1 VVTCKWPC
9 QPSLVILADGLVR
22 RSALTPPT
30 SEARSSNALS
40 RFQLFPFAA
49 LSASYFAHIGFF
61 NPYLP
66 LWLKELGFSITV
78 IGLLNAVQAAT
89 RVLAPYG
96 WGWLSDHSG
105 ERVKLLR
112 FCAGAALICSAGLL
126 VPGGVVWMA
135 VVLLLM
141 FIHTSAMMP
150 MSEAAL
156 AHLVSTDQGFDSRR
170 YGRVRLW
177 GSLGFLVTVF
187 VAGAWFELHG
197 MESFPLWAVG
207 SLLALNLS
215 VWWLPNRKDAVHHE
229 EVRLSIMP
237 VLRQSK
243 VQWFFAAVFFHVLS
257 HIGIYVFFSLYLD
270 ELGYSKTMIGV
281 LWAVSVAAEIV
292 WFFTQ
297 SRWLPKFSLSMWM
310 FFCSCAMVLRMVI
323 TTFAADGLWALMF
336 AQILHALTFATQ
348 HTACI
353 ALLSHH
359 FPGRLRGRGQALYAS
374 IGYGVPGVLGAL
386 VGGTLSDAYGLSSV
400 YAVSIAIAVLA
411 CVCAWQS
418 MRQHAKH

>member
-1 VVTCKWPC
+1 MTSP
-9 QPSLVILADGLVR
+9 
-22 RSALTPPT
+22 TPA
-30 SEARSSNALS
+30 ARSGHAPS

-96 WGWLSDHSG
+96 WGWLSDHTG
-105 ERVKLLR
+105 DRVKLLR
-112 FCAGAALICSAGLL
+112 FCAGAALVCSAGLM

-135 VVLLLM
+135 VVLLFM

-156 AHLVSTDQGFDSRR
+156 AHLVSTDTGFDSRR

-187 VAGAWFELHG
+187 VAGAWFEVQG
-197 MESFPLWAVG
+197 MASFPIWAVG
-207 SLLALNLS
+207 SLLALNVS
-215 VWWLPNRKDAVHHE
+215 VWCLPSRQEVAHHDE
-229 EVRLSIMP
+229 ARPPVMA
-237 VLRQSK
+237 VLRQRK
-243 VQWFFAAVFFHVLS
+243 VQWFFATVFFHVLS

-297 SRWLPKFSLSMWM
+297 SRWLPAFSLSSWM
-310 FFCSCAMVLRMVI
+310 FMCSCAMVLRMAL
-323 TTFAADGLWALMF
+323 TTWTAEWLWALVF

-386 VGGTLSDAYGLSSV
+386 VGGALSDAYGLSSV
-400 YAVSIAIAVLA
+400 YACSIVTAVLA
-411 CVCAWQS
+411 CVCAWQCK
-418 MRQHAKH
+418 RQHAKL

>member
-1 VVTCKWPC
+1 MTSP
-9 QPSLVILADGLVR
+9 
-22 RSALTPPT
+22 TPQ
-30 SEARSSNALS
+30 ARSSNALS

-66 LWLKELGFSITV
+66 LWLKDLGFSITI
-78 IGLLNAVQAAT
+78 IGLLTAVQAAT

-96 WGWLSDHSG
+96 WGWLSDHTG

-112 FCAGAALICSAGLL
+112 FCGGCALVCSAGLL
-126 VPGGVVWMA
+126 IEGGAVWIA

-187 VAGAWFELHG
+187 VAGAWFEVQG
-197 MESFPLWAVG
+197 MQSFPAWSVG
-207 SLLALNLS
+207 SLVLLNLS
-215 VWWLPNRKDAVHHE
+215 VWWLPNRKEAVHHD
-229 EVRLSIMP
+229 EVRPLVMP
-237 VLRQSK
+237 VLRQRQ
-243 VQWFFAAVFFHVLS
+243 VQWFFATVFFHVLS

-292 WFFTQ
+292 WVFTQ

-310 FFCSCAMVLRMVI
+310 FICAAAMVLRMVL
-323 TTFAADGLWALMF
+323 TTWAAEWLWALLF
-336 AQILHALTFATQ
+336 AQVLHALTFATQ

-386 VGGTLSDAYGLSSV
+386 GGGALSDALGLSAV
-400 YAVSIAIAVLA
+400 YAVSIATAVLA
-411 CVCAWQS
+411 CVCAWQC
-418 MRQHAKH
+418 MQQHAKH

>member
-1 VVTCKWPC
+1 MTA
-9 QPSLVILADGLVR
+9 SL
-22 RSALTPPT
+22 PPV
-30 SEARSSNALS
+30 RSSDALS

-66 LWLKELGFSITV
+66 LWLKDLGFSIAI
-78 IGLLNAVQAAT
+78 IGLLTAVQAAT

-96 WGWLSDHSG
+96 WGWLSDHTG

-112 FCAGAALICSAGLL
+112 YCAGAALLCSAGLL
-126 VPGGVVWMA
+126 VHGGVAWMA
-135 VVLLLM
+135 FVLLLM

-156 AHLVSTDQGFDSRR
+156 AHLVSTAQGFDARR

-177 GSLGFLVTVF
+177 GSLGFLVMVF
-187 VAGAWFELHG
+187 VAGAWFELQG
-197 MESFPLWAVG
+197 MQSFPAWAVG
-207 SLLALNLS
+207 SLVLLNLS
-215 VWWLPNRKDAVHHE
+215 VWWLPNRKETVHHG
-229 EVRLSIMP
+229 EVRPSVMP
-237 VLRQSK
+237 VLRQRK
-243 VQWFFAAVFFHVLS
+243 VQWFFATVFFHVLS

-270 ELGYSKTMIGV
+270 ELGYSKIMIGV

-310 FFCSCAMVLRMVI
+310 FICAAAMVVRMAL
-323 TTFAADGLWALMF
+323 TTWAAPWLWALVL
-336 AQILHALTFATQ
+336 AQLLHALTFATQ

-359 FPGRLRGRGQALYAS
+359 FPGCLRSRGQALYAS

-386 VGGTLSDAYGLSSV
+386 GGGALSDALGLSAV
-400 YAVSIAIAVLA
+400 YACSIVTAVLA
-411 CVCAWQS
+411 CACAWQCVHHTAQ
-418 MRQHAKH
+418 RLVAETQK